1 MTDIDTLPEQRKEFY
16 NYKRNALQQE
26 VEKAFGPAPPSEL
39 HVLNREQLLS
49 QLQKLAETNYPETVA
64 KEKHDRI
71 STMLAQK
78 SMAVKSPSLALGL
91 MAGMSIPARMLAV
104 YATEEQKRKYL
115 KPLLRGSASAAIAI
129 SETGMSI
136 ENGPLLT
143 FAKNTDE
150 NIWILQGEKNY
161 IWNAPLADFFVVA
174 AETDQGPAWFI
185 LDRDTVGLE
194 RGPADETLGF
204 RGSAI
209 GSLTMDACRL
219 DRNQIIGPFPNRDSL
234 AVLREWQNEALI
246 SIALGL
252 IKRCYDTALPYA
264 KQHKSGGKPIIS
276 YQEVG
281 FKLAEIMT
289 LDQTAQLLA
298 MKAAWAKEADNRDAD
313 ALLGCAKVFCCEAAE
328 KTASECLQIM
338 GGAGY
343 MKDNPVAESFQDAK
357 YLTIAGVSSEIS
369 RMMIADSVL
378 AMY

>member
-1 MTDIDTLPEQRKEFY
+1 MM
-16 NYKRNALQQE
+16 NYSITKAQHALQQE
-26 VEKAFGPAPPSEL
+26 VEKEFGTTPLSGL
-39 HVLNREQLLS
+39 YVSNREQLLG
-49 QLQKLAETNYPETVA
+49 QLQKLAETSYPETVA

-78 SMAVKSPSLALGL
+78 SMAVTSPSLALGL
-91 MAGMSIPARMLAV
+91 MAGMTIPARMLAL
-104 YATEEQKRKYL
+104 YATEEQKKKYL
-115 KPLLRGSASAAIAI
+115 EPLLQGSASAAVAVC
-129 SETGMSI
+129 ETGMSI
-136 ENGPLLT
+136 ENGPLST
-143 FAKNTDE
+143 TSRCMDGST
-150 NIWILQGEKNY
+150 WILQGEKNY

-185 LDRDTVGLE
+185 LDFNTAGLE
-194 RGPADETLGF
+194 KGPADETLGF

-219 DRNQIIGPFPNRDSL
+219 DKNQIIGPYPNRDSFT
-234 AVLREWQNEALI
+234 VLREWQNEALI

-252 IKRCYDTALPYA
+252 IERCYGTALPYA

-289 LDQTAQLLA
+289 LEQTAQLLA
-298 MKAAWAKEADNRDAD
+298 MKAVWAQEADNSDAG

-343 MKDNPVAESFQDAK
+343 MKGNPVAESFQDAK
-357 YLTIAGVSSEIS
+357 YLTIAGVSSEVS